1 MTAKAL
7 MIQGTASSAGKS
19 LLVAALCR
27 IFHQDGI
34 RVAPFKAQNMALNSF
49 VTRQGHEM
57 GRAQVVQAQ
66 AAGLEPH
73 VDMNPVLLKP
83 EQDARS
89 QVVVMG
95 KPWATLAAG
104 EYYQRKG
111 ELWSVVTAA
120 LDRLRERYDLVVIEG
135 AGSPAEINLRES
147 DIVNMA
153 VARYAMSPVLLVGDI
168 DRGGVFASLVGTM
181 VLLEEDER
189 RLIKGFVINKFRGDV
204 ALLHDGLTML
214 EERTGVSVLGVVP
227 FIRDLQIA
235 EEDSVALDRTS
246 RTADRR
252 QRTKD
257 KGQRTEDKG
266 QGTRDK
272 GQGTGDE
279 VDIAVIRLP
288 RLSNFDDFDALALE
302 EGVQVR
308 FVDGLDRLG
317 YPQAIILPGTKSTIA
332 DLLWL
337 RRVGLARAICELA
350 ENGIPIVG
358 ICGGHQMLGRTIS
371 DPSGVESAEGQVKGL
386 GLLPVDTIFETVKA
400 TYQAR
405 ARIETDQGFFAEIEG
420 QEIEGYEIHMG
431 HSRGGESAFRLLARG
446 DQPADAPDGAVGERG
461 RVFGTYLH
469 GLFDNPNLRRAWLR
483 SLGWD
488 AAFSGLSMAEVRE
501 REYDRLAQQVRESLD
516 MERVYQIVGL

>member
-1 MTAKAL
+1 VRRDSCDR
-7 MIQGTASSAGKS
+7 ASSAGKS

-27 IFHQDGI
+27 IFRQDGV
-34 RVAPFKAQNMALNSF
+34 RVVPFKAQNMALNSF
-49 VTRQGHEM
+49 VTREGHEM

-73 VDMNPVLLKP
+73 VDMNPILLKP
-83 EQDARS
+83 EQDACS

-104 EYYQRKG
+104 EYYRRKG

-153 VARYAMSPVLLVGDI
+153 VARYAHAPVLLVGDI

-189 RLIKGFVINKFRGDV
+189 RQIKGFVINKFRGDV
-204 ALLHDGLTML
+204 ALLQDGLTLL
-214 EERTGVSVLGVVP
+214 EERTGVPVLGVVP

-235 EEDSVALDRTS
+235 EEDSVALGEPL
-246 RTADRR
+246 RR
-252 QRTKD
+252 LRIKPS
-257 KGQRTEDKG
+257 
-266 QGTRDK
+266 QG
-272 GQGTGDE
+272 GE
-279 VDIAVIRLP
+279 VDITVVRLP
-288 RLSNFDDFDALALE
+288 RISNFDDFDALALE

-317 YPQAIILPGTKSTIA
+317 HPQAIILPGTKSTIA

-337 RRVGLARAICELA
+337 RQVGLARAICELA
-350 ENGIPIVG
+350 EKGIPVVG
-358 ICGGHQMLGRTIS
+358 ICGGYQMLGRTIS
-371 DPSGVESAEGQVKGL
+371 DPNGVESAEGQVEGL
-386 GLLPVDTIFETVKA
+386 GLLPVDTVFEAVKA
-400 TYQAR
+400 TYQAQ
-405 ARIETDQGFFAEIEG
+405 ARIETDRGFLAEIEG

-431 HSRGGESAFRLLARG
+431 YSRGGEPAFRLLARG
-446 DQPADAPDGAVGERG
+446 DQPVDAPDGAVDERG
-461 RVFGTYLH
+461 QVFGTYLH

-501 REYDRLAQQVRESLD
+501 QEYDRLAQQVRESLD
-516 MERVYQIVGL
+516 MKRVYQIVEL

>member
-1 MTAKAL
+1 MTAKTL

-27 IFHQDGI
+27 IFHQDRV

-49 VTRQGHEM
+49 VTREGHEM

-66 AAGLEPH
+66 AAGLEPC
-73 VDMNPVLLKP
+73 VDMNPILLKP

-95 KPWATLAAG
+95 KPWATLSAG
-104 EYYQRKG
+104 EYYRRKG
-111 ELWSVVTAA
+111 KLWSVVTAA
-120 LDRLRERYDLVVIEG
+120 LDRLRERYDLLIMEG

-153 VARYAMSPVLLVGDI
+153 VARYTNAPVLLVGDI

-189 RLIKGFVINKFRGDV
+189 RLIKGFVINKFRGDA
-204 ALLHDGLTML
+204 ALLHDGLTLL
-214 EERTGVSVLGVVP
+214 EERTGVPVLGVVP

-235 EEDSVALDRTS
+235 EEDSVALGDPL
-246 RTADRR
+246 RR
-252 QRTKD
+252 FYSQPLP
-257 KGQRTEDKG
+257 GC
-266 QGTRDK
+266 
-272 GQGTGDE
+272 E
-279 VDIAVIRLP
+279 VDITVVRLP
-288 RLSNFDDFDALALE
+288 RISNFDDFDALALE

-308 FVDGLDRLG
+308 FVDSPDQLG
-317 YPQAIILPGTKSTIA
+317 HPQAVILPGTKSTIA

-337 RRVGLARAICELA
+337 RRVGLARAICDLA
-350 ENGIPIVG
+350 EKGIPVVG
-358 ICGGHQMLGRTIS
+358 ICGGYQMLGRTIS
-371 DPSGVESAEGQVKGL
+371 DPNRVESAEGQVEGL
-386 GLLPVDTIFETVKA
+386 GLLPVDTVFEAVKA

-405 ARIETDQGFFAEIEG
+405 ARIETDWGFFVEIEG

-431 HSRGGESAFRLLARG
+431 HSRGGEPAFRLLARG
-446 DQPADAPDGAVGERG
+446 GQSVDAPDGAVDQRG
-461 RVFGTYLH
+461 QVFGTYLH
-469 GLFDNPNLRRAWLR
+469 GLFDNSNLRRAWLR
-483 SLGWD
+483 SLGWY

-516 MERVYQIVGL
+516 MARLYQIVNL

>member
-1 MTAKAL
+1 

-27 IFHQDGI
+27 IFRQDGV

-73 VDMNPVLLKP
+73 VDMNPILLKP
-83 EQDARS
+83 EQDACS

-120 LDRLRERYDLVVIEG
+120 LDRQRERYELVVIEG

-153 VARYAMSPVLLVGDI
+153 VARYAGAPVLLVGDI

-204 ALLHDGLTML
+204 ALLHDGLTLL
-214 EERTGVSVLGVVP
+214 EERTGVPVLGVVP

-235 EEDSVALDRTS
+235 EEDSVALGEPLPRLRIKPS
-246 RTADRR
+246 
-252 QRTKD
+252 
-257 KGQRTEDKG
+257 
-266 QGTRDK
+266 QGC
-272 GQGTGDE
+272 E
-279 VDIAVIRLP
+279 VDIAVVRLP
-288 RLSNFDDFDALALE
+288 RISNFDDFDALALE

-308 FVDGLDRLG
+308 FVDGPDRLG
-317 YPQAIILPGTKSTIA
+317 HPQAIILPGTKSTIA

-337 RRVGLARAICELA
+337 RQVGLARAIYELA
-350 ENGIPIVG
+350 ENGIPVVG
-358 ICGGHQMLGRTIS
+358 ICGGYQMLGRTIS
-371 DPSGVESAEGQVKGL
+371 DPNGVESSEGQVEGL

-405 ARIETDQGFFAEIEG
+405 ARIETGRGFFAEIEG

-431 HSRGGESAFRLLARG
+431 HSRGGEPAFRLLARS
-446 DQPADAPDGAVGERG
+446 DQLVDAPDGAVDERG

-516 MERVYQIVGL
+516 MERVYQIVAL